1 MNSFYQK
8 KKIIVVLFLLL
19 GWSCSKEDSINNSSL
34 PQDCAGIA
42 GGTNICGCTDSTA
55 YNFNSDATYDDGS
68 CQSYLDQGDYYLG
81 FNGSNSSVNVG
92 DIMPQGSY
100 TKAAWVKRK
109 YGYQAKHNILSGNAN
124 HTFWIPQS
132 QGAKLSAG
140 HQGEYSIVQDTDSI
154 PEHVWT
160 FVSVTY
166 DAGSGTMTLYKNSE
180 QVDQATDVPL
190 QDESTTTFIGRFG
203 NGNNFYGHIDEV
215 ALWGKALTSNEI
227 VEISQTQTDMNALV
241 NRGNYESANQLIG
254 YWKMN
259 EGEGDLLSDAS
270 GNGNIGEITFS
281 DWSTCDEC
289 GCMDESACNYDP
301 LATVDNRTCEYVD
314 N

>member
-1 MNSFYQK
+1 MNIFYQK
-8 KKIIVVLFLLL
+8 KKIISVLFLLL

-154 PEHVWT
+154 PEHIWT

-166 DAGSGTMTLYKNSE
+166 DA
-180 QVDQATDVPL
+180 V
-190 QDESTTTFIGRFG
+190 
-203 NGNNFYGHIDEV
+203 
-215 ALWGKALTSNEI
+215 
-227 VEISQTQTDMNALV
+227 LV
-241 NRGNYESANQLIG
+241 
-254 YWKMN
+254 
-259 EGEGDLLSDAS
+259 
-270 GNGNIGEITFS
+270 
-281 DWSTCDEC
+281 
-289 GCMDESACNYDP
+289 
-301 LATVDNRTCEYVD
+301 
-314 N
+314 